1 MPKILFIQ
9 HGEET
14 VVEVKDNTKILA
26 AAIRNKIPIRYGCA
40 ACSCGTC
47 AVKVSKPDGVTSM
60 DSDEKNLLE
69 KIQLD
74 ASGEIRLSCRTKVL
88 AEDLTVDLDF
98 QDTYSP
104 EAIGLQI
111 PDEN

>member
-14 VVEVKDNTKILA
+14 EVEVKEQTKILA

-47 AVKVSKPDGVTSM
+47 AVKVSIPSEVTEM
-60 DSDEKNLLE
+60 EEDEKNLLE

-74 ASGEIRLSCRTKVL
+74 SSGEIRLSCRTKVL
-88 AEDLTVDLDF
+88 SKDLTVDLDF

-111 PDEN
+111 PKE